1 MMDSVVENSML
12 VMGAK
17 AFISS
22 SRLSAKD
29 EIFSNNHKR
38 LVAGSEPLIYSERRV
53 DTETLVSILD
63 QQYITM
69 RKKIFEREQTGE
81 HVNHH
86 LTYVDMKHR
95 CNTRNYLLTLQA
107 LAKDVGV
114 EICLEHAKDHSRFFK
129 MSVRDIE
136 TV

>member
-69 RKKIFEREQTGE
+69 RKKIFERE
-81 HVNHH
+81 
-86 LTYVDMKHR
+86 
-95 CNTRNYLLTLQA
+95 RN
-107 LAKDVGV
+107 KRV
-114 EICLEHAKDHSRFFK
+114 S
-129 MSVRDIE
+129 MSI
-136 TV
+136 TI